1 MTWCLAALAWC
12 TLSVSAQAQG
22 KFFTKNGEISFYSK
36 ATLERIEA
44 VNKKVTSVLDT
55 ESGKLE
61 FSLLMNAFMFEKALM
76 QEHFNENYVESE
88 KFPKS
93 TFKGK
98 VSDISAVNFGKDGS
112 YNVTVSG
119 DLTIH
124 GVTKPVSA
132 KGVIKV
138 AAGKVSAKSTFNIAL
153 ADYKVQIPAVVKDN
167 ISPNIEIRVSMNYQ
181 PLNNDK

>member
-1 MTWCLAALAWC
+1 MTFMFLGS
-12 TLSVSAQAQG
+12 TLTAQIWMSKNAQIR
-22 KFFTKNGEISFYSK
+22 FFSTTPIED
-36 ATLERIEA
+36 IEA
-44 VNKKVTSVLDT
+44 LNNYAA
-55 ESGKLE
+55 GAI
-61 FSLLMNAFMFEKALM
+61 NAKTGRIFFKAMMKSFKFEKALM

-181 PLNNDK
+181 PLNSDK